1 MHVCI
6 YVRII
11 LLFKHATR
19 SIFYCSLLLNIVSMC
34 NTERTVVSVK
44 NRYSIVMTLLK
55 VRRNVKYKQREEKR
69 R

>member
-1 MHVCI
+1 
-6 YVRII
+6 
-11 LLFKHATR
+11 
-19 SIFYCSLLLNIVSMC
+19 MC